1 MAIPILSGWF
11 RRRQERK
18 RTRELQAATV
28 ACDLTRA
35 AVAAALNERVLP
47 ETVAAV
53 ERQRRTTDTIM
64 RQAVAKVNAASGCF
78 PPRPTANG
86 HTPHQA

>member
-1 MAIPILSGWF
+1 MPIPILSAWL
-11 RRRQERK
+11 RRRSERK

-28 ACDLTRA
+28 ACDLTRV

-53 ERQRRTTDTIM
+53 ESQRRRTDTIM
-64 RQAVAKVNAASGCF
+64 RQAVAKVQAASGCF
-78 PPRPTANG
+78 PPRQNTNG
-86 HTPHQA
+86 HAPHHA